1 MTWEVVQKMLEN
13 AWFMSCS
20 PFPGCQ
26 VVGWILILVSI
37 PNCSL
42 SYSDYDTV
50 DGSEILVQKSC
61 TTWHVHETL
70 QKMGHLPYQLA
81 QDFWTINSS
90 WEFCHSTTRISFR
103 YSFRCGSIWV
113 NRPAS
118 FKVADLFSIHFWKH
132 AATDV
137 TNGIF
142 VPNLQFFLKHVS
154 FSFTFQTP
162 AIRAMSSSKPQRYS
176 VWIGKRNAPME
187 SVEAINTML
196 KEQGFHYECHTRN
209 WEQGDQPGRTSLIN
223 QTFTGWDFGW
233 LFLCPIGSMY
243 GTHIYLHLPWKSTK
257 CR

>member
-142 VPNLQFFLKHVS
+142 VPNLQFFWNMFLFLSLFKRLLLEQCRRPSHSGTVFGS
-154 FSFTFQTP
+154 ASEMPLWKVWRPSTLCWRSRAFTMSATP
-162 AIRAMSSSKPQRYS
+162 GTESRA
-176 VWIGKRNAPME
+176 
-187 SVEAINTML
+187 
-196 KEQGFHYECHTRN
+196 
-209 WEQGDQPGRTSLIN
+209 TSL
-223 QTFTGWDFGW
+223 DV
-233 LFLCPIGSMY
+233 
-243 GTHIYLHLPWKSTK
+243 HL
-257 CR
+257 